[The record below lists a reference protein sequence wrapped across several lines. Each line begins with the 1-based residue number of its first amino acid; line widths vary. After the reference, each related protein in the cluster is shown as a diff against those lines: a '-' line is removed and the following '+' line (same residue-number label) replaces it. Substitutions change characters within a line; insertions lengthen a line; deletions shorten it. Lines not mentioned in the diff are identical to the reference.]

1 MKRDPYISSELK
13 EITPALLHVNK
24 QEVYVPPVGYFDDLA
39 LQIRKRIIDSEQV
52 QTVPQEYFNELSSN
66 ILSRIHKSA
75 VANPSSTL
83 EEKDVSFP
91 LLEQIG
97 KANPY
102 SVPSNYFEQLAINPR
117 FAKTEAKVVKMLS
130 FRRIASYAI
139 AACFVGVLSVT
150 AIKFFSKPEPPTAS
164 LPICTNLDDCLASV
178 DDQAIQQY
186 LEGNSTLDDLV
197 DETDAVKPA
206 SDDELIDEIDNKD
219 LDNLIKQVNEK
230 SVNSTDL

>member
-1 MKRDPYISSELK
+1 MKRDPHISSELK
-13 EITPALLHVNK
+13 EITPALLHANN

-39 LQIRKRIIDSEQV
+39 MQIHKRINHLNQV

-66 ILSRIHKSA
+66 ILSRIHKAA

-97 KANPY
+97 RANPY
-102 SVPSNYFEQLAINPR
+102 TVPSNYFEQLAINPR
-117 FAKTEAKVVKMLS
+117 FAKTEAKVVKMVI

-139 AACFVGVLSVT
+139 AACFVGVLSVS
-150 AIKFFSKPEPPTAS
+150 AIKFFSKPVEPVQTLA
-164 LPICTNLDDCLASV
+164 ICTNLDECVASL

-186 LEGNSTLDDLV
+186 LEANSSLDDLMEEN
-197 DETDAVKPA
+197 ETTKPA
-206 SDDELIDEIDNKD
+206 SDEDLINDVDDNE

-230 SVNSTDL
+230 PVNSTDL